1 MALPWFLNP
10 WAEVRQLRKYA
21 ELWMVDAGAIMA
33 AWVGETEKVQR
44 LENENT
50 VLRQRIA
57 EMEKQKKKPDWIT
70 PAKPETA
77 RARVNEIFLKTPCG
91 CQGCVDLRP
100 GLPGPGK
107 PGWRYA
113 CEKCGN
119 KRCPHH
125 EWHQFKCTGS
135 NEPDQIGEKE

>member
-10 WAEVRQLRKYA
+10 WREVLRLRKDA
-21 ELWMVDAGAIMA
+21 ERRDSMLRDLGQAYCDERSGKFAIA
-33 AWVGETEKVQR
+33 RKYSSLRVENSVLKLR
-44 LENENT
+44 LSE
-50 VLRQRIA
+50 V
-57 EMEKQKKKPDWIT
+57 KKP
-70 PAKPETA
+70 PPED
-77 RARVNEIFLKTPCG
+77 ELLCG
-91 CQGCVDLRP
+91 CEGCVDLRP

-135 NEPDQIGEKE
+135 NEPDQIGEVEK